1 MKSVLTYFDM
11 SFGLGYFWASAG
23 ADEIHCVDRGK
34 CWLPSSTWVYDWLP
48 SGDQT
53 WQWKILCLC
62 DFPLPRFITR
72 GYYIHNWTLTSQ
84 IREIRF
90 QPASKPDS
98 VDLRRHFLVNEIR
111 RNRSNPG
118 GLGGLGDQKETKM
131 WNTPSC
137 HLMSTMFNLNK
148 YIKQYQTYHYNSAFF
163 FGASAPSHPSVQF
176 GGTQPSRNCCCPSV
190 RSLAPSCRNLLGWTP
205 TVPWDDLESDMT
217 TEMGSLF
224 FWIILIFDHSL
235 FFWISL
241 IFDHSLFFFELS
253 WSLII
258 LCFFWI
264 ILIYLDLFWLILGN
278 DGEL

>member
-1 MKSVLTYFDM
+1 M
-11 SFGLGYFWASAG
+11 SFGLGNFCASAG

-62 DFPLPRFITR
+62 YFPLPRFITR
-72 GYYIHNWTLTSQ
+72 GYHIHNWTLTSQ
-84 IREIRF
+84 IREIRC

-111 RNRSNPG
+111 RNRSSPG

-131 WNTPSC
+131 WNTRSC

-163 FGASAPSHPSVQF
+163 FWCFGPKSPLSSVWRHPTIEKLLLSFGAKPGSKLPEPPGMNTYGALGRLGERHDN
-176 GGTQPSRNCCCPSV
+176 RN
-190 RSLAPSCRNLLGWTP
+190 G
-205 TVPWDDLESDMT
+205 
-217 TEMGSLF
+217 
-224 FWIILIFDHSL
+224 IFVFL
-235 FFWISL
+235 N
-241 IFDHSLFFFELS
+241 
-253 WSLII
+253 
-258 LCFFWI
+258 
-264 ILIYLDLFWLILGN
+264 YLDLWSFFVFLN
-278 DGEL
+278 